1 MKIVEYLAPLG
12 TDGRRRVRHV
22 RLRGKVI
29 EFLVQYEV
37 QSAGVWYPVVRYD
50 TAHGFAHKDTL
61 HLARR
66 AEKEAL
72 PFTDYNL
79 ALAYAEND
87 LRKHWQHY
95 REEFL
100 KEVRR
105 HD

>member
-12 TDGRRRVRHV
+12 TDGRRRVRHIRV
-22 RLRGKVI
+22 RGRVV

-37 QSAGVWYPVVRYD
+37 QVAGEWYPVVRYD

-61 HLARR
+61 HPAR
-66 AEKEAL
+66 AADKEAL

-79 ALAYAEND
+79 ALTYAEND
-87 LRKHWQHY
+87 LRENWEKY

-100 KEVRR
+100 EEAQVP
-105 HD
+105 

>member
-1 MKIVEYLAPLG
+1 M
-12 TDGRRRVRHV
+12 RHV

-37 QSAGVWYPVVRYD
+37 RSTGIWYPVVRYD
-50 TAHGFAHKDTL
+50 TAHGFAHKDVVHITGP
-61 HLARR
+61 

-79 ALAYAEND
+79 ALVYAEND

-95 REEFL
+95 RKAFL
-100 KEVRR
+100 KEVQS